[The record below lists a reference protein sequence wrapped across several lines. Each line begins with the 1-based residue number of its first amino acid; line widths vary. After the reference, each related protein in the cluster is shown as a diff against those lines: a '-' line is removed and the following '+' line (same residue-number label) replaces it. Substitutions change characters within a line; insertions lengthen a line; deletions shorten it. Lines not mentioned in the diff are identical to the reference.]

1 MQRAWRGNHYRP
13 KGALRL
19 MVALSSPLPRP
30 GTWGA
35 LWRLTKRHR
44 ARMALL
50 AASSFLGATLEAGF
64 LVALTTT
71 LLSLVAGET
80 TIGPVLGRSVG
91 VTTMLWGAAG
101 LLVLRLVFQLASVRI
116 SAGLTTSIRTE
127 QRRRLARAFLHA
139 SWEVQHGEA
148 AGRLQEL
155 LSGFV
160 WRVTNAVTALNGGVS
175 ALLSL
180 MAFLGT
186 GITVNAPVTL
196 AVLLVLAVLGAV
208 LTPVRRRIRYRA
220 RESAENDLEFAGTVA
235 ELSMLGQEMQTFGV
249 THKFIHRIDS
259 LTLRTS
265 ESLRRVQV
273 LQGVLTPTYT
283 TIAYGAVLLGLAVL
297 AGNPGSDLST
307 IGAVGLLMLR
317 SLSYGQQLI
326 AMSGTVASSV
336 PSLESLEEALAKY
349 ESAPAHAGAA
359 RPPRATPMVLKDASF
374 EYRRGATALHPVT
387 ATVEHGEV
395 VGVIGPSGAGKSTL
409 AQLMLGL
416 RPPTTGSIRVGGVD
430 LNSVDRSWWTDQV
443 AFVPQSAL
451 LLTGTVAEN
460 LRFFREGIDDAALRL
475 AASQAN
481 VLDDIEKMPRGFD
494 THLGERGGHLSG
506 GQRQRLSIARA
517 LAGRP
522 ELLVLDEPTSA
533 LDGHSESLIRDAL
546 AALHGQMTVVII
558 AHRMST
564 LDMCDRIMVIE
575 GGRVTALDTPDNL
588 RRDSAFYRRALAVA
602 GLS

>member
-1 MQRAWRGNHYRP
+1 M
-13 KGALRL
+13 GATN
-19 MVALSSPLPRP
+19 SPIPRP

-35 LWRLTKRHR
+35 MWRLTRGHR
-44 ARMALL
+44 AQMAFL
-50 AASSFLGATLEAGF
+50 AATSFLGATLEAAF

-71 LLSLVAGET
+71 LLSLVGGST
-80 TIGPVLGRSVG
+80 IIGPFLGRSLD
-91 VTTMLWGAAG
+91 VTTVLWGAAVI
-101 LLVLRLVFQLASVRI
+101 LVLRLLLQLASVQI
-116 SAGLTTSIRTE
+116 SARLTTEIRTE
-127 QRRRLARAFLHA
+127 QRRRLARAFLRA
-139 SWEVQHGEA
+139 SWEVQHGET

-160 WRVTNAVTALNGGVS
+160 WRVTNAVTALNAGVS

-180 MAFLGT
+180 VAFLAT
-186 GITVNAPVTL
+186 GLSVNAPVTL
-196 AVLLVLAVLGAV
+196 TVIAVLVVLAAV
-208 LTPVRRRIRYRA
+208 LTPVRRKIRQRA
-220 RESAENDLEFAGTVA
+220 RESANNDLEFAGSVA
-235 ELSMLGQEMQTFGV
+235 ELSTLGQEMQTFGV
-249 THKFIHRIDS
+249 TDKFIDRIDS

-283 TIAYGAVLLGLAVL
+283 TIAYAAVLVGLAVL
-297 AGNPGSDLST
+297 AANPGSDLST

-326 AMSGTVASSV
+326 ATSGTVASSL
-336 PSLESLEEALAKY
+336 PSLEALETALREY
-349 ESAPAHAGAA
+349 ESQPAHSGLERPAG
-359 RPPRATPMVLKDASF
+359 ATPMVLDGTSF
-374 EYRRGATALHPVT
+374 EYRPGTTALHPVT
-387 ATVEHGEV
+387 ASVDHGEV
-395 VGVIGPSGAGKSTL
+395 LGVIGPSGAGKSTL
-409 AQLMLGL
+409 AQIMLGL
-416 RPPTTGSIRVGGVD
+416 RHPSTGVVRVGGAD
-430 LNSVDRSWWTDQV
+430 LRTVDRSWWTERV

-460 LRFFREGIDDAALRL
+460 LRFYRNGIDEQSLRL

-481 VLDDIEKMPRGFD
+481 VLSDIEAMPKGFD
-494 THLGERGGHLSG
+494 THLGERGGQLSG

-522 ELLVLDEPTSA
+522 DLLILDEPTSA

-546 AALHGQMTVVII
+546 AALQGQITVVII

-575 GGRVTALDTPDNL
+575 DGRVTALDTPENL
-588 RRDSAFYRRALAVA
+588 RLNSAFYRRALAVA